1 MECAALTTASCR
13 RTTTDRWTRSAGSC
27 PAVTRLA
34 RGRAF
39 ARGRRPAFPREGKLA
54 SPTPGMGLE
63 GFVHGLEGARDYALA
78 SRVLLRPSV
87 EVGLRHDGEG
97 AETGAVLD
105 VGGGLVVSDSSTG
118 LAVNLRVRML
128 VMHQAEGFRERAMA
142 VSLSYNPTPSTLLG
156 FTARVAPS
164 WGRPGRERRRG
175 RCGAGPC
182 AWAAASIPTGREAC
196 QSNGHRSRGLS
207 SRHPHCTRSPH
218 RSRCGAPTFRAGPD
232 TSSKLNASAI
242 AKFRFACA

>member
-1 MECAALTTASCR
+1 MCDVNHIVPRNGRRSMDAIRRIVSSRDAASEG
-13 RTTTDRWTRSAGSC
+13 GS
-27 PAVTRLA
+27 
-34 RGRAF
+34 F
-39 ARGRRPAFPREGKLA
+39 ARGRRPAFPRAGKLA
-54 SPTPGMGLE
+54 SPTGMGLE

-164 WGRPGRERRRG
+164 WGGTRPRAAPRPLWGWALRLG
-175 RCGAGPC
+175 GGQHSHGAGSLPVERASVARAFLTASSLHSSTAPIALWRTDFPC
-182 AWAAASIPTGREAC
+182 MPRYP
-196 QSNGHRSRGLS
+196 SR
-207 SRHPHCTRSPH
+207 
-218 RSRCGAPTFRAGPD
+218 
-232 TSSKLNASAI
+232 
-242 AKFRFACA
+242 